1 MNIETTLTFDELSE
15 TAKQHARNE
24 HTGKGY
30 LDYDWWDC
38 TYEDAVWMAAILGI
52 TISTTSH
59 AGRKPGAT
67 YLTTD
72 ISFSG
77 FCSQGDGACFEG
89 DYEFAPDAIAK
100 ITAETNDEEL
110 LRIATELYLLQLAR
124 RMSGLEPFSASIKTS
139 GRYSHSGTMDVSVSA
154 DDDDGGSGED
164 GGVQKLEGPVQ
175 RLMRDFADWIY
186 KQLETQ
192 YDWLLSDECV
202 DEALKELAFD
212 EDGNL
217 QS

>member
-1 MNIETTLTFDELSE
+1 MNTETTLTFDELPE

-24 HTGKGY
+24 HTGEGY

-38 TYEDAVWMAAILGI
+38 TYEDAVRMAEILGI

-59 AGRKPGAT
+59 AGRKPGTT

-77 FCSQGDGACFEG
+77 FWSQGDGASFEG
-89 DYEFAPDAIAK
+89 DYEFAPDAVAK
-100 ITAETNDEEL
+100 IAAETKDEEL

-139 GRYSHSGTMDVSVSA
+139 GRYSHSGTMGVSVSA
-154 DDDDGGSGED
+154 DDDDGESGED
-164 GGVQKLEGPVQ
+164 DNLEKSVTQ
-175 RLMRDFADWIY
+175 LMRDFADWIY
-186 KQLETQ
+186 KQLEAQ
-192 YDWLLSDECV
+192 HDWLLSDECV